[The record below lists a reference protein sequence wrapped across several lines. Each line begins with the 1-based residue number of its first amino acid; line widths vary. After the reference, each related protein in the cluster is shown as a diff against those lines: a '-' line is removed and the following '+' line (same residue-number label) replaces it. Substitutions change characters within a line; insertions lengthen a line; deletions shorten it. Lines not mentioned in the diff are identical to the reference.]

1 MLVSF
6 SVSNFLSFNNEE
18 RFEMKAGRVLKKKEH
33 IIFAEKNKL
42 ELLHFSAIFGKNGA
56 GKTNLVRAISVLK
69 NFVIFGRL
77 PQNATSLWCR
87 TYDENETR
95 TSNFSISFIQ
105 NEILYE
111 YSVAVLLA
119 TGQLLKEELVRI
131 VGNRHTKLFFRDVNN
146 EYKFHHSLKGQKN
159 DIEVLAR
166 SYSLN
171 GTPFLFNINHNTQG
185 FFVQNKE
192 ALPLLEVFRW
202 FMETLEVVFPDQPIQ
217 ETSLLRYNLCK
228 NEFARLLNEFD
239 TGIEEIKLE
248 PVSKEKVFE
257 VLDTRTQQ
265 KINMEML
272 LVKPDFSN
280 PILNFLQPLQ
290 KRTYSTVIRNHRDI
304 FIISLEDDNEFH
316 FYVLK
321 FVHNIAGKKIEFHMA
336 NESDGTHRLFQL
348 LEILVSDKEK
358 VYIMDELNRSLHP
371 KLTIEFVKK
380 FLKCSENK
388 KIQLITTTHETRI
401 MKHDLL
407 RRDEIWICDTNEDR
421 TSKLFSLEKE
431 QVRIDKVLEEN
442 YMDNEWGGIPKFSDD
457 EENGKKQ

>member
-6 SVSNFLSFNNEE
+6 KVSNFLSFNKEE
-18 RFEMKAGRVLKKKEH
+18 SFGMKAGRVIKKKDH
-33 IIFAEKNKL
+33 VIIDKKNRQ
-42 ELLHFSAIFGKNGA
+42 ELLHFAAIFGKNGA
-56 GKTNLVRAISVLK
+56 GKTNLVRAIAILK
-69 NFVIFGRL
+69 NFVVFGRL

-87 TYDENETR
+87 FYDENAIAP
-95 TSNFSISFIQ
+95 SLFSICFIQ
-105 NEILYE
+105 NEVLYE
-111 YSVAVLLA
+111 YSVGVILT
-119 TGQLLKEELVRI
+119 TGQLIKEELVRV
-131 VGNRHTKLFFRDVNN
+131 VGNRHTKLFYKDENS
-146 EYKFHHSLKGQKN
+146 EYKFHHSIKGQKN

-166 SYSLN
+166 SYSMN
-171 GTPFLFNINHNTQG
+171 GNPFLFNINHNTQG
-185 FFVQNKE
+185 FFMQNKE

-202 FMETLEVVFPDQPIQ
+202 FAETLEVVFPDQPIQ

-257 VLDTRTQQ
+257 TLDVRTQQ
-265 KINMEML
+265 KINMDML
-272 LVKPDFSN
+272 FVRPGFSN
-280 PILNFLQPLQ
+280 QIANFIQPLQ
-290 KRTYSTVIRNHRDI
+290 KRTYSTVIRNRRDI

-348 LEILVSDKEK
+348 LEILVSNKEK

-380 FLKCSENK
+380 FLEYAKNK

-401 MKHDLL
+401 MKHKLM
-407 RRDEIWICDTNEDR
+407 RRDEIWICDSNQDR
-421 TSKLFSLEKE
+421 TSRLFSLEKE
-431 QVRIDKVLEEN
+431 HVRIDKVLEEN
-442 YMDNEWGGIPKFSDD
+442 YMTDEWGGIPIFPNDKDN
-457 EENGKKQ
+457 EED